1 MSLYKV
7 LLRNK
12 RRARILDSQNS
23 RSFRRNGQPCGMRV
37 LSIIKAVRLPQ
48 SNPSILL
55 LPCHVRA
62 EYFLSKLY
70 SSRIFFP
77 PEVGP
82 LVFWACEAYHIF
94 PFRHLWS
101 MCRAPRRS
109 FFRDPRFVRT
119 DYIPGKILPRGRA
132 KDNGKILIIKNL
144 ICVTFGGGKSFYL
157 CFSFFYW
164 ILFLARFLDP
174 TNESR
179 GSNFPS
185 IRIFMA
191 VDLDSFRHLF
201 VRDRINRQPT
211 WHSFRDVSQSGCL
224 E

>member
-1 MSLYKV
+1 
-7 LLRNK
+7 
-12 RRARILDSQNS
+12 
-23 RSFRRNGQPCGMRV
+23 MRV

-48 SNPSILL
+48 SNPSIL

-77 PEVGP
+77 AEVGP

-94 PFRHLWS
+94 LFRHLWS

-119 DYIPGKILPRGRA
+119 DYIPGKMLPWGEA

-144 ICVTFGGGKSFYL
+144 ICVTSGGRKSFYL
-157 CFSFFYW
+157 CVF
-164 ILFLARFLDP
+164 LFLFFFLLNFFSRAIFRSRERISWLKFSEYPYIYGCRSGFFP
-174 TNESR
+174 T
-179 GSNFPS
+179 
-185 IRIFMA
+185 
-191 VDLDSFRHLF
+191 F
-201 VRDRINRQPT
+201 VC
-211 WHSFRDVSQSGCL
+211 S
-224 E
+224 